1 MNQASLLAAGTSG
14 FWAKFT
20 DEFTQSFIVDNRWR
34 YMVTGLKNTV
44 LVTVCA
50 LLLGV
55 VLGVLVAIIRS
66 THDQRRADL
75 YGIGG
80 FLLKLINGLCK
91 VYLTV
96 VRGTPVAIQIL
107 IMYFILFGQS
117 RNTVLA
123 AVLAFGIN
131 SGAYVAE
138 IVRGG
143 IMGVD
148 PGQMEAGRSL
158 GLGYIQTMWHIVV
171 PQAIKSI
178 LPSLGNE
185 LITLLKETSVCTFI
199 GLTDITKGATII
211 QGRTFLAFFPL
222 MGAAAIYLT
231 LVMFL
236 SFLLGKVERR
246 LRSSDRH

>member
-1 MNQASLLAAGTSG
+1 MWETFVEG
-14 FWAKFT
+14 
-20 DEFTQSFIVDNRWR
+20 FTQSFIVDNRWR
-34 YMVTGLKNTV
+34 YMATGLKNTL

-50 LLLGV
+50 LGLGV
-55 VLGVLVAIIRS
+55 VLGVLIAVIRS
-66 THDQRRADL
+66 TYEQGRRDL
-75 YGIGG
+75 QGFGG
-80 FLLKLINGLCK
+80 FMLKLLNGISK

-96 VRGTPVAIQIL
+96 IRGTPVAIQIL
-107 IMYFILFGQS
+107 IMYFIIFGQS
-117 RNTVLA
+117 RNTILA

-148 PGQMEAGRSL
+148 SGQMEAGRSL
-158 GLGYIQTMWHIVV
+158 GLGYLQTMWYIVV

-211 QGRTFLAFFPL
+211 QGRTFLPFFPL
-222 MGAAAIYLT
+222 IGAALIYLM
-231 LVMFL
+231 LVMIL
-236 SFLLGKVERR
+236 SFLLGKVEGR
-246 LRSSDRH
+246 LRSSDRR

>member
-1 MNQASLLAAGTSG
+1 MIQALLLSVGIAGR
-14 FWAKFT
+14 WEKFA
-20 DEFTQSFIVDNRWR
+20 DEFTQSFITDNRWR
-34 YMVTGLKNTV
+34 YMATGLKNT
-44 LVTVCA
+44 LIVTICA

-55 VLGVLVAIIRS
+55 VLGVIVAVIRS
-66 THDQRRADL
+66 TYDQKRSEMR
-75 YGIGG
+75 GVGG
-80 FLLKLINGLCK
+80 ALMTALNEICK

-107 IMYFILFGQS
+107 IMYFIFFGQS
-117 RNTVLA
+117 RNTILA

>member
-1 MNQASLLAAGTSG
+1 MWETFVDG
-14 FWAKFT
+14 
-20 DEFTQSFIVDNRWR
+20 FTQSFIVDNRWR
-34 YMVTGLKNTV
+34 YMVTGLKNTL

-50 LLLGV
+50 LGLGV
-55 VLGVLVAIIRS
+55 VLGVLVAVIRS
-66 THDQRRADL
+66 TYEQSRRDL
-75 YGIGG
+75 RGFGG
-80 FLLKLINGLCK
+80 FVLKLLNWISK

-96 VRGTPVAIQIL
+96 IRGTPVAIQIL
-107 IMYFILFGQS
+107 IMYFIIFGQS

-158 GLGYIQTMWHIVV
+158 GLGYIQTMWYVVV

-222 MGAAAIYLT
+222 IGAALIYLA
-231 LVMFL
+231 LVMIL
-236 SFLLGKVERR
+236 SFLLGKVEGR